1 MESAANR
8 RFWKAYAQLPPD
20 IQRLAR
26 KKYQLWKR
34 DPRHP
39 SLRFEKIGK
48 VWAARVGD
56 DFRALAQHR
65 GDTFYWFWI
74 GNHDE
79 YERLIRS

>member
-1 MESAANR
+1 MKSAANR
-8 RFWKAYAQLPPD
+8 RFWKAYAQLPPA

-26 KKYQLWKR
+26 KNYQLWRR

-39 SLRFEKIGK
+39 SLRFEKKGK
-48 VWAARVGD
+48 VWAAPWVTTS
-56 DFRALAQHR
+56 APWLSIR